1 MSVEDTGGSI
11 VILLV
16 EDNPGDVRLIRE
28 AFREVQADAELRV
41 VDNGVDAL
49 AFLRREGA
57 YACAPRP
64 DLMLLDLGLPRKDGR
79 QVILEVKGDRSLRRT
94 PVVVLTVSE
103 AEEDILTAY
112 DLQANCYVSK
122 PLDLDRFIEVVRS
135 ILVFWLTTVKLPS
148 E

>member
-1 MSVEDTGGSI
+1 MNVDETGGSI
-11 VILLV
+11 IILLV

-28 AFREVQADAELRV
+28 AFREAHAEAELCV

-64 DLMLLDLGLPRKDGR
+64 DLMLLDLNLPRKDGR
-79 QVILEVKGDRSLRRT
+79 QVILEVKEDRSLRRT
-94 PVVVLTVSE
+94 PVVVLTASE
-103 AEEDILTAY
+103 AEEDILTVY

-135 ILVFWLTTVKLPS
+135 ILAFWLTIVKLPP